1 VSRILGGNGEPARN
15 PLPPA
20 LWGYGR
26 RTAELGLDRK
36 GARRLLKDAGYPRGF
51 STGILV
57 SDSPRPYNPHPVE
70 LARALADA
78 LGEIGIAVRTERAP
92 SWSALL
98 ERATRGDYAMAVL
111 GWQAD
116 TPDPNDFLSV
126 LLGSEFVGTTNRT
139 RYRSAAMDDLLKQ
152 GRRGD
157 DQRERTASYLQ
168 VQTLFRRDMPWI
180 PLFHVP
186 LFTVHRRDVQVLV
199 IGPTGIPRYDRVW
212 KTP

>member
-1 VSRILGGNGEPARN
+1 MEMKAPGDGIVVYQQNYSLGSNAREFQVGDQVW
-15 PLPPA
+15 A
-20 LWGYGR
+20 
-26 RTAELGLDRK
+26 
-36 GARRLLKDAGYPRGF
+36 GA
-51 STGILV
+51 
-57 SDSPRPYNPHPVE
+57 
-70 LARALADA
+70 A
-78 LGEIGIAVRTERAP
+78 LGEIPNLNTLEMEGKLDEIDRGVVEVGDDVRTERAP

-157 DQRERTASYLQ
+157 DQRERAVSYLQ
-168 VQTLFRRDMPWI
+168 AQALFRRDMPWI
-180 PLFHVP
+180 PLFHVSV
-186 LFTVHRRDVQVLV
+186 FTVHRRDVQDLV
-199 IGPTGIPRYDRVW
+199 IGPTGIPRYDRAW